1 MPTTTTNLKPFTFV
15 ATFLAGTT
23 LYPLMEGEAITLTE
37 YSKLP
42 ATSYPND
49 KPLLVIEVN
58 GVLYGSHS
66 ADRAV
71 YAEYLAKIEAEAI
84 AEVEIAAPVAKVET
98 ARPLSE
104 IEPERIAARDAKE
117 KLTDRKF
124 IALKA
129 GRMDDYWRLGDE
141 EAKAQQV
148 FNALNIEARNAG
160 KVW

>member
-1 MPTTTTNLKPFTFV
+1 MPTTTPQS
-15 ATFLAGTT
+15 
-23 LYPLMEGEAITLTE
+23 Y
-37 YSKLP
+37 LP
-42 ATSYPND
+42 TRRPVPGGTSYVP
-49 KPLLVIEVN
+49 E
-58 GVLYGSHS
+58 GVTT
-66 ADRAV
+66 ADFM
-71 YAEYLAKIEAEAI
+71 
-84 AEVEIAAPVAKVET
+84 AEVFAADLELSDPFAT
-98 ARPLSE
+98 RPLSE

-117 KLTDRKF
+117 KLTDQKF